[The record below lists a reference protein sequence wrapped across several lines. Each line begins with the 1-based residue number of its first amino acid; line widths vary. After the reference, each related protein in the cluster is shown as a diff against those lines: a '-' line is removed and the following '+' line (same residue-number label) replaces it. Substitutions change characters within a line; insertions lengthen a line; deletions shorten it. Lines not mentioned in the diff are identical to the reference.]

1 MRVQSLSGELHVE
14 RIPPSERENL
24 SDVTAIA
31 ESPPAHARMET
42 SQMGAGY
49 YLADLWGGPAP
60 RLCSSFC
67 LSRTYGKIRA
77 LRALHLAQSGLWL
90 LWVIS
95 TGMQWNGAW
104 ILPEPATLCWAPSLP
119 HRNEEKKRRGG
130 HGSTSVVASQMAEPH
145 PPTSSR
151 CSSESRPHKI
161 FFSSFLIAFGG
172 LLV

>member
-119 HRNEEKKRRGG
+119 HRNEEKKKKRRPRFHLCSG
-130 HGSTSVVASQMAEPH
+130 EPD
-145 PPTSSR
+145 
-151 CSSESRPHKI
+151 
-161 FFSSFLIAFGG
+161 G
-172 LLV
+172 